1 MARLTRPPSTCTSW
15 LLNIY
20 RTPCASSSITTTTT
34 TTTTISTMESSVSY
48 CFLCVCRRNS
58 QIPLPLQLLFG
69 GCSTKRS
76 FYKCL
81 IWWWMTFF
89 FSSILQVPKNAEASA
104 SIGCIT
110 INPLPP
116 CPFHPLIHPPPPSK
130 DLWSFPLW
138 AGILLRK
145 SCSFPSPRGI

>member
-1 MARLTRPPSTCTSW
+1 MLLLLLLLLPLLLLLSLLWRALCLTAF
-15 LLNIY
+15 Y
-20 RTPCASSSITTTTT
+20 
-34 TTTTISTMESSVSY
+34 
-48 CFLCVCRRNS
+48 VCRRNS

-145 SCSFPSPRGI
+145 SSSFPAPRGI